1 MTLNLPNF
9 FLYSIMASDKKYPV
23 LQITEDD
30 VLEREQLGT
39 KTKFWVT
46 LGEEEETQEWLF
58 KIPRKNTGEH
68 WAEKVAYE
76 VACLLKLSCAEIE
89 LARFENT
96 FGSCS
101 KSFINKEKKPE
112 LIHGNEILA
121 GRVLGYEKDK
131 KYGQRDHTLQNILEA
146 IRKTGKKAEP
156 QKALKHFAGYM
167 ILDSLIGNTDRHH
180 ENWAFLRW
188 TDGDKQ
194 THHVIAPTFDHASSL
209 GRELLDDDREFK
221 LLENR
226 IEQYIKKGRGAIFL
240 TPEDKKGLNPFE
252 LVKLAAKEIPE
263 ALDYWLE
270 QVKKV
275 EEDEFDAILTRVPD
289 SFITEPA
296 RQFALK
302 MLKVNLEK
310 LKQLVL

>member
-1 MTLNLPNF
+1 MLI
-9 FLYSIMASDKKYPV
+9 SIMASDSKYPV
-23 LQITEDD
+23 LKITEDD

-46 LGEEEETQEWLF
+46 LEKGKETQEWLY
-58 KIPRKNTGEH
+58 KIPRENTGEH

-76 VACLLKLSCAEIE
+76 VACLLKLPCAKIE
-89 LARFENT
+89 LARFQDT

-146 IRKTGKKAEP
+146 IRITGKEAES
-156 QKALKHFAGYM
+156 KRALKHFAGYM

-188 TDGDKQ
+188 TDEDKQ

-209 GRELLDDDREFK
+209 GRELLDNDRELK
-221 LLENR
+221 LSENR

-240 TPEDKKGLNPFE
+240 APDDKKGLNPFE
-252 LVKLAAKEIPE
+252 LVKVAGNEIPE
-263 ALDYWLE
+263 AFSHWLE
-270 QVKKV
+270 RMKDVKA
-275 EEDEFDAILTRVPD
+275 EEFDDILYRVPD

-296 RQFALK
+296 RKFALK
-302 MLKVNLEK
+302 MLKINVEK
-310 LKQLVL
+310 LKQLA